1 MKQEER
7 LFTDPTIGLTT
18 DDVARN
24 RAAFGE
30 NLLSPPK
37 KVSLWKLYI
46 EKYQDPIIQ
55 ILLVAAAI
63 SLALAIVEREYI
75 ETIGI
80 FAAILLATTIGF
92 YFERDA
98 AKKFN
103 ILTAFGEEQPVKVI
117 RNGKVTQ
124 IPRKEVV
131 VGDIVLVETGDEI
144 PADGELLA
152 SL

>member
-75 ETIGI
+75 ET
-80 FAAILLATTIGF
+80 FLEW
-92 YFERDA
+92 Y
-98 AKKFN
+98 
-103 ILTAFGEEQPVKVI
+103 QH
-117 RNGKVTQ
+117 
-124 IPRKEVV
+124 
-131 VGDIVLVETGDEI
+131 
-144 PADGELLA
+144 
-152 SL
+152 